1 MKTKPTMIFKNMKSS
16 FRRRTFKLRQSSPQI
31 AIAVGVAGMVVGT
44 VMACRATSKLSDLI
58 DEKYDEIEKIEKGEG
73 EEYKDLEEDQK
84 NLEIVKVKAKTCV
97 KIAWAYTPAVAIDI
111 LSILAITKGAQVFK
125 NRQAALCAAYA
136 TLDSAFK
143 NYSKRVVEAYGEDVD
158 REMRYGIKKVGV
170 KEKVT
175 GEDGKTKTVK
185 KTIDVLDN
193 PTQYSMY
200 ARFFD
205 EASPYWDK
213 VPQYNQMFLQV
224 KQNEF
229 NIKLQAEGFVFL
241 NDVYEALGIPK
252 CRAGQIVGWLYNPDN
267 PTGDN
272 YIDFGMRDVNK
283 PGVRDFVNGYE
294 RSILLD
300 FNVDGPII
308 DRFDEAA

>member
-1 MKTKPTMIFKNMKSS
+1 MKPTKIFNNMKSNL
-16 FRRRTFKLRQSSPQI
+16 RKRTFKLRKSSPQI
-31 AIAVGVAGMVVGT
+31 AIAVGITGMVVGT
-44 VMACRATSKLSDLI
+44 VMACRATTKVPELI
-58 DEKYDEIEKIEKGEG
+58 DEKYDEIDKIENGDG
-73 EEYKDLEEDQK
+73 EEYKDLDENQK
-84 NLEIVKVKAKTCV
+84 NWEIVKVKTMACV
-97 KIAWAYTPAVAIDI
+97 KIAWAFTPAVAIDI
-111 LSILAITKGAQVFK
+111 VSILAITKGAMIFK

-136 TLDSAFK
+136 TLDSGYK
-143 NYSKRVVEAYGEDVD
+143 SYRQRVAETYGEDVD
-158 REMRYGIKKVGV
+158 REMQYGIKKVGV

-193 PTQYSMY
+193 PNQYSMY

-213 VPQYNQMFLQV
+213 VPQYNQMFLQI

-229 NIKLQAEGFVFL
+229 NVKLQAEGFVFL
-241 NDVYEALGIPK
+241 NDVYEALGLPK
-252 CRAGQIVGWLYNPDN
+252 SRAGQIVGWLYDEDN
-267 PTGDN
+267 PLGDN
-272 YIDFGMRDVNK
+272 YIDFGMYDVNK
-283 PGVRDFVNGYE
+283 PGARDFINGYE

-308 DRFDEAA
+308 DYIDAEA